1 MRQPQEN
8 IAMRALPADPLASV
22 DEWDDYVQRRYRADR
37 APDEFRAYDD
47 APEAVKELYRQNHA
61 GQTLEFVRAKREQ
74 YLPPRGETTT
84 MWEALERLNELVDDS
99 DPDTDLPQIAHALQT
114 AEKMRADGRPDWMQL
129 VGLVHDAGKMLC
141 FWDEPQWAVVGDTF
155 PVGCRFSEKIVY
167 PEYFEANPDS
177 LDPLLSSETGIYDEG
192 CGLDNLLLSWGH
204 DEYIFQVLRKSRLP
218 AEGLA
223 MLRYHSFY
231 PWHREGAY
239 RRFMDASDETKLGWV
254 REFNGYDLYSKSDAA
269 PDVAALRP
277 YYQGLI
283 DKYLPSRIV
292 W

>member
-1 MRQPQEN
+1 MHV
-8 IAMRALPADPLASV
+8 LPTSPLSSL
-22 DEWDDYVQRRYRADR
+22 DEWDDYVRGRYRSDKSQ
-37 APDEFRAYDD
+37 DEFRSYDD
-47 APEAVKELYRQNHA
+47 APEGVKELYRQNHA
-61 GQTLEFVRAKREQ
+61 GQTLAFVRAKREA
-74 YLPPRGETTT
+74 YLPPHRETTT

-129 VGLVHDAGKMLC
+129 VGLIHDSGKMLC
-141 FWDEPQWAVVGDTF
+141 FYAEEQWAVVGDTF

-177 LDPLLSSETGIYDEG
+177 NDPLLSTELGIYDAG
-192 CGLDNLLLSWGH
+192 CGMDNVLISWGH
-204 DEYIFQVLRKSRLP
+204 DEYIYQVMRESKLP

-231 PWHREGAY
+231 PWHKEGAY
-239 RRFMDASDETKLGWV
+239 RRFMDASDENKLYWV
-254 REFNGYDLYSKSDAA
+254 KEFNGYDLYSKSDGV
-269 PDVAALRP
+269 PDVKALKP
-277 YYQGLI
+277 YYLGLI
-283 DKYLPSRIV
+283 DKYLPSKIQ

>member
-1 MRQPQEN
+1 MHV
-8 IAMRALPADPLASV
+8 LPSSPLSSF
-22 DEWDDYVQRRYRADR
+22 DEWDDYVRTRYRADR
-37 APDEFRAYDD
+37 AQDEFRSYDD
-47 APEAVKELYRQNHA
+47 APEGVKELYRQNHA
-61 GQTLEFVRAKREQ
+61 AQTLALVRAKRAE
-74 YLPPRGETTT
+74 YVPPRREGTT
-84 MWEALERLNELVDDS
+84 MWEALEKLNELVDDS

-114 AEKMRADGRPDWMQL
+114 AERMRADGRPDWMQL
-129 VGLVHDAGKMLC
+129 VGLIHDSGKMLC
-141 FWDEPQWAVVGDTF
+141 FWGEEQWAVVGDTF

-167 PEYFEANPDS
+167 PEYFEANPDAS
-177 LDPLLSSETGIYDEG
+177 DPLLSSETGIYEEG

-204 DEYIFQVLRKSRLP
+204 DEYAYQVMRESKLP

-239 RRFMDASDETKLGWV
+239 SHFMDASDETRLYWV
-254 REFNGYDLYSKSDAA
+254 KEFNAYDLYSKSDEA
-269 PDVAALRP
+269 PDVQALRP

-283 DKYLPSRIV
+283 DKYLPARIE